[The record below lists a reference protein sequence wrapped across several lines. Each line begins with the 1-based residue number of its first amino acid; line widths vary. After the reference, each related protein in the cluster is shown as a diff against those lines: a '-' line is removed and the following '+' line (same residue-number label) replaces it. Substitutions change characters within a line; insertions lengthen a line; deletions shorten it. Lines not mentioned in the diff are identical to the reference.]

1 MDLEDIRQIVKTRY
15 SKFAETG
22 GNKESCWPNK
32 QQPSSGYAVDQGLY
46 SEESLSSIPETA
58 LNLSRGC
65 GNPTGFAGLQV
76 GNVVVDFGCG
86 AGIDVILAAQAVGLQ
101 GKVVGIDFAP
111 QMIERA
117 KLSVAEAGLQDRDIE
132 LRVVELESSLLPSSF
147 SDVVISN
154 CVINL
159 CPDKDAVYKEAYR
172 ILRPDGR
179 LAISDVI
186 LTEAI
191 DPQLRSRFQST
202 WSGCLGGAIPEEDYW
217 QVLRKA
223 GFVEIQIVSR
233 HTLTSEEL
241 IAMAICPGGE
251 FTPAPASEDL
261 AVVQGKVSSI
271 KFTALKPA

>member
-1 MDLEDIRQIVKTRY
+1 
-15 SKFAETG
+15 
-22 GNKESCWPNK
+22 
-32 QQPSSGYAVDQGLY
+32 
-46 SEESLSSIPETA
+46 
-58 LNLSRGC
+58 
-65 GNPTGFAGLQV
+65 
-76 GNVVVDFGCG
+76 
-86 AGIDVILAAQAVGLQ
+86 
-101 GKVVGIDFAP
+101 
-111 QMIERA
+111 MIERA

-202 WSGCLGGAIPEEDYW
+202 WSGCLGGAIPEEDHW

-233 HTLTSEEL
+233 HTLTPEEL
-241 IAMAICPGGE
+241 TAMALCPGGE